1 MSVKIFKCTGGE
13 IVLPGR
19 ELVLVD
25 AGDGGNL
32 IVNPPRRV
40 WERSELT
47 PGELAAWSF
56 LVAAAGKA
64 MLESLPQLRDG
75 CLNYWEA
82 GNWALNRSAEPM
94 GVTKT
99 AKKFRQVH
107 LHLLGRNPRSANQ
120 SLEWGEAPMFPKF
133 VDRFRWAENNK
144 RLGPEECLK
153 IVTRVKVILIEIYGF
168 EDGQI
173 EGWSSCP
180 GCKYPIAEP
189 TCPEC
194 RQI

>member
-1 MSVKIFKCTGGE
+1 MKIFKCTGGE

-19 ELVLVD
+19 DLVLVD

-47 PGELAAWSF
+47 PDELAAWSF

-82 GNWALNRSAEPM
+82 GNWALNLGAEPAD
-94 GVTKT
+94 VRKT
-99 AKKFRQVH
+99 APEYRQVH
-107 LHLLGRNPRSANQ
+107 LHLLGRNPRSGNQ
-120 SLEWGEAPMFPKF
+120 SLEWGEAPKFPIF
-133 VDRFRWAENNK
+133 ADRFRWAENNK
-144 RLGPEECLK
+144 RLGPAECLQ
-153 IVTRVKVILIEIYGF
+153 IVTRVKANLTEIYGF
-168 EDGQI
+168 DEGQI
-173 EGWSSCP
+173 ESWSICRA
-180 GCKYPIAEP
+180 CKYPVAEP
-189 TCPEC
+189 RCPEC